1 MSLET
6 NLIADSA
13 TTVYTST
20 GQSAVTYISITNY
33 TASAVDVDLHI
44 VPSGDS
50 AGDANLVAKEL
61 TIDAKDT
68 FYFYG
73 GGEKLLLDASDFIS
87 ATANTATSLNCVV
100 SYTTI

>member
-33 TASAVDVDLHI
+33 TASAVTVDINI
-44 VPSGDS
+44 VPSGDTV
-50 AGDANLVAKEL
+50 GDENIVASEL
-61 TIDAKDT
+61 TIDANDT
-68 FYFYG
+68 YF
-73 GGEKLLLDASDFIS
+73 F
-87 ATANTATSLNCVV
+87 
-100 SYTTI
+100 

>member
-33 TASAVDVDLHI
+33 TASAVTVDINI
-44 VPSGDS
+44 VPSGDTVGDENIVAS
-50 AGDANLVAKEL
+50 ELTVDAN
-61 TIDAKDT
+61 DT
-68 FYFYG
+68 YFFYG
-73 GGEKLLLDASDFIS
+73 GVEKLLLDASDSIS
-87 ATANTATSLNCVV
+87 ATANTASSLNCVV
-100 SYTTI
+100 SYTDI